1 MSDLTQREIDRIN
14 RALNGMTDSLFDK
27 INSKSSDSVKEDST
41 KFENMEN
48 AIRYFLKEFKHF
60 LKEFKI
66 DKANSKEQKI
76 FVNLDG
82 DLKDNAGNILSQ
94 KEESM
99 IRTWHSIDKKEPIY
113 AVFYAY
119 KEKEG
124 DFFTA
129 DRSYYFTTCIREGG
143 ISFAGIIQTDGWDKE
158 KDGILAIGWEEIED
172 ISFAPTIDLTTE
184 CNTPNAHFIPHDPA
198 FNIYEKLPCVIFHSI
213 EDNSYINIPALYFA
227 NKMVDYS
234 FIIHLLKSILSQ
246 YKVFSSKNEEYFSK
260 LGEELSQL
268 MDNKEYQKL
277 NDKIEEV
284 REEVYFWIYYYYK
297 ITSLLELSRTSE
309 AYKLFDDFKATFKK
323 EYNEKEKNDALFGY
337 FTLTEAKIYH
347 AKGELYEAACCYNQ
361 LKELEEKSDYRDDRS
376 IAEFERDKKEA
387 YNSFLTKF
395 REINYNDRKVITI
408 AKTDSLFKSDHITLL
423 QMNNLPAVNFP
434 ITHPKQDHTYICH
447 PYKTDSYLP
456 IENYDYELLND
467 RINEFCYLLQCLGA
481 TSIFIENIKGESNDT
496 NTHSDSKLNLE
507 AGIRSSSGKVNIE
520 NEHKG
525 RDYSKSMLKIGR
537 EQQFNPIRPPY
548 VPEGLVWFPHEA
560 TWHRLVQQR
569 LEGSLL
575 NHSEYMSS
583 TEHKILS
590 NSEIFNINGEL
601 NLLFTSIKGGYKSD
615 NNSNIETN
623 QEVEWRINVTFKP
636 IEQFGNESRI
646 VEVIPIQELTEHKEP
661 FTSEEIQYMDEV
673 RFMLEDDAA
682 IDDQERRM
690 LNEMQKTLGISAER
704 AQELEKEVVNN
715 VFSFNANEQKYI
727 EEIKFM
733 LEDDGMIDEQERKI
747 LDNMLDVLNISPE
760 RAQQLEVIVLN
771 RGDLTKEEKEYLV
784 KVKSF
789 ISDGTISDRERRML
803 NRLAN
808 LLGISEQRAVE
819 LENQL

>member
-1 MSDLTQREIDRIN
+1 
-14 RALNGMTDSLFDK
+14 
-27 INSKSSDSVKEDST
+27 
-41 KFENMEN
+41 
-48 AIRYFLKEFKHF
+48 
-60 LKEFKI
+60 
-66 DKANSKEQKI
+66 
-76 FVNLDG
+76 
-82 DLKDNAGNILSQ
+82 
-94 KEESM
+94 
-99 IRTWHSIDKKEPIY
+99 
-113 AVFYAY
+113 
-119 KEKEG
+119 
-124 DFFTA
+124 
-129 DRSYYFTTCIREGG
+129 
-143 ISFAGIIQTDGWDKE
+143 
-158 KDGILAIGWEEIED
+158 
-172 ISFAPTIDLTTE
+172 
-184 CNTPNAHFIPHDPA
+184 
-198 FNIYEKLPCVIFHSI
+198 
-213 EDNSYINIPALYFA
+213 
-227 NKMVDYS
+227 
-234 FIIHLLKSILSQ
+234 
-246 YKVFSSKNEEYFSK
+246 
-260 LGEELSQL
+260 
-268 MDNKEYQKL
+268 
-277 NDKIEEV
+277 
-284 REEVYFWIYYYYK
+284 
-297 ITSLLELSRTSE
+297 
-309 AYKLFDDFKATFKK
+309 
-323 EYNEKEKNDALFGY
+323 
-337 FTLTEAKIYH
+337 
-347 AKGELYEAACCYNQ
+347 
-361 LKELEEKSDYRDDRS
+361 
-376 IAEFERDKKEA
+376 
-387 YNSFLTKF
+387 
-395 REINYNDRKVITI
+395 
-408 AKTDSLFKSDHITLL
+408 
-423 QMNNLPAVNFP
+423 MNNLPAVNFP

-507 AGIRSSSGKVNIE
+507 AGIRSSSGKINVE
-520 NEHKG
+520 NEHRG

-537 EQQFNPIRPPY
+537 EQQFNPIRSPY

-590 NSEIFNINGEL
+590 NSEISNINGEL

-646 VEVIPIQELTEHKEP
+646 IEISPIQELTEHKEP
-661 FTSEEIQYMDEV
+661 FTSKEIQYMEEV
-673 RFMLEDDAA
+673 KFALEDDAA

-690 LNEMQKTLGISAER
+690 LNEMQKTLGIPAER
-704 AQELEKEVVNN
+704 AQELEKEAINAI
-715 VFSFNANEQKYI
+715 FSFNPNEQKYI

-760 RAQQLEVIVLN
+760 RARQLEVIVLN
-771 RGDLTKEEKEYLV
+771 KGDLTKEEKEYLV
-784 KVKSF
+784 KAKSF
-789 ISDGTISDRERRML
+789 ISDGAISDRERRML

>member
-1 MSDLTQREIDRIN
+1 MSDLTQQEIDRIN

-27 INSKSSDSVKEDST
+27 VNSNSLNSTEESS
-41 KFENMEN
+41 KFENMEDS
-48 AIRYFLKEFKHF
+48 IRHF

-82 DLKDNAGNILSQ
+82 NLKDNAGNILSQ

-99 IRTWHSIDKKEPIY
+99 IRTWHSMDKKEPIY

-129 DRSYYFTTCIREGG
+129 DRSYYFTTCIREYG

-158 KDGILAIGWEEIED
+158 EDGILAIGWEEIEN
-172 ISFAPTIDLTTE
+172 ISFGSFDLIAE
-184 CNTPNAHFIPHDPA
+184 YNTPNAFIPNDPSLEFLDSYA
-198 FNIYEKLPCVIFHSI
+198 CIIFHRV
-213 EDNSYINIPALYFA
+213 EGNSYTNIPPLYFA

-234 FIIHLLKSILSQ
+234 FILHLLKSILSQ
-246 YKVFSSKNEEYFSK
+246 YKVFSSKNEEYFNK

-309 AYKLFDDFKATFKK
+309 AYKLFDDFKAAFKK

-507 AGIRSSSGKVNIE
+507 AGIRSSSGKINVE
-520 NEHKG
+520 NEHRG

-537 EQQFNPIRPPY
+537 EQQFNPIRSPY

-590 NSEIFNINGEL
+590 NSEISNINGEL

-646 VEVIPIQELTEHKEP
+646 IEISPIQELTEHKEP
-661 FTSEEIQYMDEV
+661 FTSKEIQYMEEV
-673 RFMLEDDAA
+673 KFALEDDAA

-690 LNEMQKTLGISAER
+690 LNEMQKTLGIPAER
-704 AQELEKEVVNN
+704 AQELEKEAINAI
-715 VFSFNANEQKYI
+715 FSFNPNEQKYI

-747 LDNMLDVLNISPE
+747 LNNMVDVLNISHE
-760 RAQQLEVIVLN
+760 RARQLEVIVLN
-771 RGDLTKEEKEYLV
+771 KGDLTKEEKEYLV
-784 KVKSF
+784 KAKSF
-789 ISDGTISDRERRML
+789 ISDGAISDRERRML